1 MDWLPLFD
9 PSQLGDFLF
18 AQTPAPSPSPLPI
31 PTPARTLDVELLK
44 SQLEFLKDANTRL
57 GESFNKFVGAMQFT
71 LVVFAFLGAVLAFI
85 FGKNLDDAKK
95 VASDMIRQE
104 VNNNLANLVKA
115 EVENIKRTLQ
125 RERVIGLTIVEY
137 YLPSTG
143 LETKEFKLLKQRGFQ
158 KVRFWNEKSKPK
170 NQLGGVLV
178 LDLVNSNLLSG
189 QDFTRMSEAE
199 AANKKEEKVK
209 EQIDLVLKILPPATV
224 LVVYVNPGKQ
234 RIKAID
240 DLASQV
246 EYYASAN
253 APVTLMGI
261 VTDSAYVAYGDKVI

>member
-9 PSQLGDFLF
+9 PSQFGDFLF
-18 AQTPAPSPSPLPI
+18 AQTPTPSPNPLPI
-31 PTPARTLDVELLK
+31 PTPARSLDVELLK

-115 EVENIKRTLQ
+115 EVENVKRTLQ

-137 YLPSTG
+137 YLPSNG
-143 LETKEFKLLKQRGFQ
+143 SETKEFKLLKQRGFQ

-170 NQLGGVLV
+170 N
-178 LDLVNSNLLSG
+178 
-189 QDFTRMSEAE
+189 
-199 AANKKEEKVK
+199 
-209 EQIDLVLKILPPATV
+209 
-224 LVVYVNPGKQ
+224 
-234 RIKAID
+234 
-240 DLASQV
+240 
-246 EYYASAN
+246 
-253 APVTLMGI
+253 
-261 VTDSAYVAYGDKVI
+261 